1 MNQSMRRTRG
11 RLALAAVLLAGL
23 ATNAAWAQVRV
34 LQTNSTDT
42 ILHLIDPETHQIVGE
57 IRDIPVAH
65 GVAAAPDG
73 SRIYVSGEA
82 ETALKVY
89 DARTLEL
96 IKSIP
101 LSARPNNISITPDG
115 SKLYVGIIAQP
126 GAIDV
131 IDTARLENVRT
142 IDVPGGIHNIY
153 VTPDGKNV
161 IAGSIAG
168 RRLTVLDTSTDTEV
182 WAWEGEAIRP
192 MTMSVKPD
200 GSTDKIYIQVSGHHG
215 FVVFDWDTRQEVAR
229 ITQPDVPPEQ
239 RYDSTY
245 NGAPAHGIGVA
256 PDGKTLW
263 STSRM
268 NSHVYVYSL
277 PDLEL
282 LAGVPTGTDPDWV
295 AFTPDSRLA
304 YIANAV
310 SNTVSVIDM
319 QTLEEV
325 TQIPVGKGPKRNGI
339 LRLPGSQ

>member
-1 MNQSMRRTRG
+1 MNTAMRRAYGCLT
-11 RLALAAVLLAGL
+11 LMAVLLAGL
-23 ATNAAWAQVRV
+23 ATTEALAEVRI
-34 LQTNSTDT
+34 LQTNSTDS
-42 ILHLIDPETHQIVGE
+42 ILHLIDPDTNRIVGQ
-57 IRDIPVAH
+57 IGDIPVAH

-73 SRIYVSGEA
+73 SRIYVSAEA

-89 DARTLEL
+89 DAVSLEL

-115 SKLYVGIIAQP
+115 GKVYVGIIAEP

-131 IDTARLENVRT
+131 IDTARLENVKT
-142 IDVPGGIHNIY
+142 IAVPGGIHNIY
-153 VTPDGKNV
+153 VTPDGRNV

-168 RRLTVLDTSTDTEV
+168 RRMTVLDTSTDTEA

-192 MTMSVKPD
+192 MTISTKAD
-200 GSTDKIYIQVSGHHG
+200 GSTDKVFIQVSGHHG
-215 FVVFDWDTRQEVAR
+215 FVVLDWDTRQEVAR

-256 PDGKTLW
+256 PDGNTLW

-268 NSHVYVYSL
+268 NSHVYIYSL

-282 LAGVPTGTDPDWV
+282 LGGVPTGTDPDWIT
-295 AFTPDSRLA
+295 FTPDSKLA
-304 YIANAV
+304 YVANAV

-319 QTLEEV
+319 ERLEEV
-325 TQIPVGKGPKRNGI
+325 MQIPVGKGPKRNGT

>member
-1 MNQSMRRTRG
+1 MNISVRRTHTY
-11 RLALAAVLLAGL
+11 LVLVAALLANL
-23 ATNAAWAQVRV
+23 ATNAVWAQVRI
-34 LQTNSTDT
+34 LQTNSRDSSV
-42 ILHLIDPETHQIVGE
+42 HLIDPETNKIVGE
-57 IRDIPVAH
+57 IGNIPVNH

-82 ETALKVY
+82 ETALKVV
-89 DARTLEL
+89 DARTLEI

-101 LSARPNNISITPDG
+101 LSGRPNNISITPDG
-115 SKLYVGIIAQP
+115 SKVYVGIIASP
-126 GAIDV
+126 GAIDI
-131 IDTARLENVRT
+131 IDTGMLKNVKT
-142 IDVPGGIHNIY
+142 INVPGGIHNIY

-168 RRLTVLDTSTDTEV
+168 RRLTVLDTSTDEEV
-182 WAWEGEAIRP
+182 WAWEGEPIRP
-192 MTMSVKPD
+192 AAISAKPD
-200 GSTDKIYIQVSGHHG
+200 GSTDKLFIQVSGHHG
-215 FVVFDWDTRQEVAR
+215 FVVVDWDTRKEVGR

-282 LAGVPTGTDPDWV
+282 LGGVPTGTDPDWV
-295 AFTPDSRLA
+295 TFTPDSKLA
-304 YIANAV
+304 YVANAV

-319 QTLEEV
+319 ERLEEV
-325 TQIPVGKGPKRNGI
+325 TQIPVGESPKRNGI
-339 LRLPGSQ
+339 IRLPGGH